1 MLEFRGVLHGVSL
14 QNPPLLW
21 LRSTSNWW
29 LQEVHNGRPKC
40 SHRQKLLFFMVSLL
54 FLGCCQLIQAF
65 LEGSRDFA
73 RFCSFLFPRERFY
86 GWIRLCVW
94 SKGQLFFR
102 RGGLF
107 EVLVS
112 AFYGFFSTVLEM
124 SRSEWHSSNH
134 VPMGSE
140 NPPPHASDGGV
151 AMSWVS
157 ERCFKRLR
165 ASQWGCETKKLGRN
179 VGAKISSFPPSIL
192 SLNRLEKGYIWN

>member
-1 MLEFRGVLHGVSL
+1 MDDRNVATGKNSSSSWCPCYSWVAASWFRPFWRVVGI
-14 QNPPLLW
+14 LLDFA
-21 LRSTSNWW
+21 
-29 LQEVHNGRPKC
+29 V
-40 SHRQKLLFFMVSLL
+40 FF
-54 FLGCCQLIQAF
+54 FPG
-65 LEGSRDFA
+65 RDFMGGYD
-73 RFCSFLFPRERFY
+73 FVCGQKVSF
-86 GWIRLCVW
+86 
-94 SKGQLFFR
+94 FFR